1 MPPRHR
7 RAPGPLFIG
16 QVADALATPLVG
28 IVSNRLLS
36 WPLPFGGGKM
46 VVSNWQALA
55 FCQTKCIPQGRI
67 LEIQARPKPFFRPRP
82 PLDDPPRVCWLTAGG
97 GGGDWGCSPRFA
109 AAFYVSAGWMLGD
122 G

>member
-36 WPLPFGGGKM
+36 WSLGGGGKM
-46 VVSNWQALA
+46 VVSNSQFLA

-67 LEIQARPKPFFRPRP
+67 LEIQARPKLFFQASP
-82 PLDDPPRVCWLTAGG
+82 PSMTPHVFVG
-97 GGGDWGCSPRFA
+97 
-109 AAFYVSAGWMLGD
+109 
-122 G
+122 